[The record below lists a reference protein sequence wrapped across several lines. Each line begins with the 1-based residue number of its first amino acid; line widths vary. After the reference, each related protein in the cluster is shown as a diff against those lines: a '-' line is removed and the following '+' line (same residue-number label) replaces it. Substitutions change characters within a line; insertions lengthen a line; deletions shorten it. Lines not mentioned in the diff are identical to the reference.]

1 MFNLYAFLSYVI
13 AVTYTPGPN
22 NIMSMVNASQYGF
35 RKTVNFMLGV
45 ATGIFCLSLMS
56 SYFNLLLL
64 NFIPKI
70 QIFMGMVG
78 ASYMS
83 YLAIKIMISK
93 PSSSENGKGSINYIT
108 GIFLQLANA
117 KLLFFLITVTA
128 NFIVPYF
135 KSVVELI
142 FFSVFLSAAAFSS
155 VLLWALF
162 GSIFKKI
169 LSKYHRPFSIA
180 MGLLLIYSAIS
191 ILEIIK

>member
-45 ATGIFCLSLMS
+45 ATGIFCLSLLS

-64 NFIPKI
+64 NLIPKI

-78 ASYMS
+78 ALYMS

-93 PSSSENGKGSINYIT
+93 PSSSENEKGSINYIT

-135 KSVVELI
+135 NNVVELI
-142 FFSVFLSAAAFSS
+142 LFSFFLSAAAFSS

-162 GSIFKKI
+162 GSVFKKF
-169 LSKYHRPFSIA
+169 LSNYHRPFSIA

-191 ILEIIK
+191 ILDIIK